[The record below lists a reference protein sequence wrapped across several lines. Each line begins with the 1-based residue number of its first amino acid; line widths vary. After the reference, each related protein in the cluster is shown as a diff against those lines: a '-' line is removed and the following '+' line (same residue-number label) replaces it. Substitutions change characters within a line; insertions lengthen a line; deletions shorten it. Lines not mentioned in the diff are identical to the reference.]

1 MYAFQNLRM
10 SSGGLGKLTR
20 HEIDI
25 LMRSIP
31 KWKLSADATKI
42 QRSIEFKDFNQAFGF
57 MSRVALTAEKV

>member
-10 SSGGLGKLTR
+10 SSFGVGRLTR
-20 HEIDI
+20 REIDV

-31 KWKLSADATKI
+31 KWKLNADATKI